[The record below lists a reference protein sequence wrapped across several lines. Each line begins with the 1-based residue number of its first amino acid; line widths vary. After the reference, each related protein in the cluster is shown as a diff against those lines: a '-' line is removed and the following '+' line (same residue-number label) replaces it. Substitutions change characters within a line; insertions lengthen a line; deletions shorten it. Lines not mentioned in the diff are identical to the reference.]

1 MASVNDYLKRAKQ
14 TGFVLTKFLD
24 TAESSTLRTQKENSL
39 NIYYSGG
46 YEEAERVRAIIVD
59 SNETK
64 PIEDEFQIRLIEATF
79 KAKNTNINH
88 RHVLGTLMSFGFK
101 REHLGD
107 IIVTETASYIYVTSE
122 MAPYITEQLDKINN
136 IPVKTKI
143 LDTNILPITKEIKQ
157 ENINVAS
164 LRLDAVIAKV
174 LCKSRSDVLELI
186 SKGFVQ
192 VNHIEKTNPS
202 YFLKENDLISIR
214 HFGRITIG
222 EVVATTKKDRLILTV
237 LIQH

>member
-24 TAESSTLRTQKENSL
+24 TAESSSLRVQKENSL

-59 SNETK
+59 SNETE
-64 PIEDEFQIRLIEATF
+64 PVEDEFQIRLIEATF
-79 KAKNTNINH
+79 KANNTNINH

-107 IIVTETASYIYVTSE
+107 IIVTENASYIYVTNE
-122 MAPYITEQLDKINN
+122 MAPYIIEQLDKINN
-136 IPVKTKI
+136 IPVETKI

-164 LRLDAVIAKV
+164 LRLDVVIAKV

-186 SKGFVQ
+186 NKGFVQ
-192 VNHIEKTNPS
+192 LNHIEKTNPS